1 MGGHWK
7 VDDADLVRQT
17 KEALKELITVAR
29 NHSQAKKRFSADEV
43 RQAAK
48 RFPNRTSTGSDNWTI
63 REISL
68 MPDPILATYADNLSD
83 MRHSAVPPLQALL
96 NMMGYVIPVNS
107 PHMRKLSGASE
118 IDIVYSGLEE
128 IMNNATSEN
137 WSHAY
142 FNDLS
147 FRDACFGRAIKKI
160 HTHFQQCG
168 LMI

>member
-1 MGGHWK
+1 
-7 VDDADLVRQT
+7 
-17 KEALKELITVAR
+17 
-29 NHSQAKKRFSADEV
+29 
-43 RQAAK
+43 
-48 RFPNRTSTGSDNWTI
+48 
-63 REISL
+63 
-68 MPDPILATYADNLSD
+68 
-83 MRHSAVPPLQALL
+83 
-96 NMMGYVIPVNS
+96 MMGYVIPANS

-142 FNDLS
+142 INDLS

-160 HTHFQQCG
+160 HTHFEQCG